1 MDTEKREFDLT
12 IEVGITEKKL
22 EKLRKALE
30 ERQYKSVRDETPSD
44 TKKIESMISIYLNRT
59 PRNRRG
65 K

>member
-22 EKLRKALE
+22 ETLRKALE